1 MVICTALCRN
11 TLRYFVLIAD
21 FGAKWRIFGPF
32 WGAGPGLS
40 RPAGPAVLR
49 TAVGGFAAPPG
60 LRPGF
65 PGGPFGGPAGRQNP
79 YPPRQTTYPPK
90 AVLRG
95 LQKQMQRPPT
105 GAPRQIRPLSAAL
118 RAAKTGAPEGLPLQG
133 VSVLFFA
140 EQPQQH
146 RGDKPQQLIG
156 RQHPPGHP
164 VQRPGIGQQG
174 NQRKADE
181 HA

>member
-1 MVICTALCRN
+1 MAHFRPV
-11 TLRYFVLIAD
+11 
-21 FGAKWRIFGPF
+21 

-65 PGGPFGGPAGRQNP
+65 PGGPFGSSAGQQNP
-79 YPPRQTTYPPK
+79 YPPRQTIYPPK

-95 LQKQMQRPPT
+95 LQQQMQRPPT
-105 GAPRQIRPLSAAL
+105 GAPRQIRPSPQPCG
-118 RAAKTGAPEGLPLQG
+118 AAKAGAPKGLPPKEDLG
-133 VSVLFFA
+133 LFLA

-146 RGDKPQQLIG
+146 RRNEPQQLIG

-181 HA
+181 HT